1 MNKKKIEF
9 LKKKVIDHKIRVLE
23 MCLENGGHISSSFS
37 SAEILIYLYYQKIIK
52 RNGNRFVISK
62 GHGEVLYF
70 SLLADLGYF
79 PSSWLKNSYR
89 KNDCKLGG
97 HVSSKIPGIEF
108 STGSLWHGLSYSAG
122 AAFAMQKKK
131 QNKKKIFC
139 LLGDAELNE
148 GSVWEAVIFAS
159 KNNLSNLV
167 AMVDYNKIG
176 SSDFLKNYISTKP
189 LAVAWEK
196 IGWKVHY
203 VDGHNFL
210 AIDKIIRQI
219 LMKKSS
225 KPNVI
230 ILDTIKGKG
239 LSFMENEP
247 IWHVKGLDKKLYDL
261 AMKELKV
268 DNAS

>member
-1 MNKKKIEF
+1 MNKKRIEF
-9 LKKKVIDHKIRVLE
+9 LKKKVKDHKIRVLD

-37 SAEILIYLYYQKIIK
+37 SAEILVYLYYQEIIST
-52 RNGNRFVISK
+52 NGNRFVISK

-70 SLLADLGYF
+70 SLLSDLGYF
-79 PSSWLKNSYR
+79 PSSWLKKSYR

-108 STGSLWHGLSYSAG
+108 SAGSLGHGLSYSAG
-122 AAFAMQKKK
+122 VAFALKKK
-131 QNKKKIFC
+131 KIDKKKIFC

-176 SSDFLKNYISTKP
+176 SSDFLKNYISSKP
-189 LAVAWEK
+189 LALAWEK
-196 IGWKVHY
+196 LGWKVNY

-210 AIDKIIRQI
+210 TIDKTIKKI
-219 LMKKSS
+219 LSKKGS

-230 ILDTIKGKG
+230 IFDTIKGKG
-239 LSFMENEP
+239 ISFMENDP
-247 IWHVKGLDKKLYDL
+247 IWHVKGLDGKLYDL
-261 AMKELKV
+261 ALKELKG